1 MNLLNIDVYDSI
13 PDIVNAYT
21 KVFGTEYK
29 DIIEERI
36 NSVFYVTYKN
46 VEGMDNYIRFLK
58 ECKCKELAIKF
69 LEKIGIDVS
78 VDCKKYAD
86 RLDNNLD
93 YLICNYLGSYFAIN
107 PKIELYLGITAWLPT
122 NNNTNIQQVIKAK
135 IRFINFFR
143 GKNSNL
149 ITEENFEEF
158 CRTDEYKKIYD
169 QIQEY
174 LQILEQLSIEY
185 KNYLQSLEPYQEYV
199 DNEKKRKENM
209 EAIHLKALYERTEK
223 YLTEDLRKV
232 LDEEYSSIDEKSK
245 AFFDDGIGAKS
256 CFEFFSEENENKLND
271 PSIDEIYK
279 GLIYSY
285 RIQYFKDL
293 GFVIENEESLKTNKD
308 KYDYIM
314 QQIDI
319 QKLILPQDNIKEIIS
334 LKNETFEEFQKDF
347 IYSSEEWFEKL
358 DNLEL
363 KEWLYNRMMNKSI
376 CISGACIKGKFAP
389 ILFYTV
395 RYGAWG
401 ILDYLLLHELCH
413 VCETEGKETKILR
426 CGFDLADSSKL
437 ENPYNSEKR
446 RYEVLN
452 ENITDIFAME
462 AMQVLHQEGIYI
474 FEQLE
479 YTIENVD
486 NINTS
491 NICKNLLKPFV
502 KEYREQIVRTR
513 IYGDM
518 EGLYEVIGKE
528 NFEELNDI
536 VNKID
541 SLKDLTKKL
550 ERDETEDPIVIEYY
564 RQLERLNKVYQNM
577 QNCQKK
583 SETNDAL
590 VKSAISATEA
600 TVRSSQIDNA
610 MMAFTEHYEYDTHN
624 ANIGRD

>member
-1 MNLLNIDVYDSI
+1 
-13 PDIVNAYT
+13 
-21 KVFGTEYK
+21 
-29 DIIEERI
+29 
-36 NSVFYVTYKN
+36 
-46 VEGMDNYIRFLK
+46 
-58 ECKCKELAIKF
+58 
-69 LEKIGIDVS
+69 
-78 VDCKKYAD
+78 
-86 RLDNNLD
+86 
-93 YLICNYLGSYFAIN
+93 
-107 PKIELYLGITAWLPT
+107 
-122 NNNTNIQQVIKAK
+122 
-135 IRFINFFR
+135 
-143 GKNSNL
+143 
-149 ITEENFEEF
+149 
-158 CRTDEYKKIYD
+158 
-169 QIQEY
+169 
-174 LQILEQLSIEY
+174 
-185 KNYLQSLEPYQEYV
+185 
-199 DNEKKRKENM
+199 M

-395 RYGAWG
+395 RYGAGG

-541 SLKDLTKKL
+541 SLKGLTKKL